1 MDNPPC
7 IDDFAIDLLAHWIA
21 GFPFSCLITRGY
33 GSTLKELRGCPGN
46 CGWSVHPL
54 TPVVVPHNNV
64 LLSTWSIH
72 SGYPWIFCDGCLP
85 ERPLKSHAHTST
97 YAKMFIMYWI
107 SARSMHTPKCM
118 RRCAENLAF
127 QGAIFP
133 MRRGSHESFVA
144 LTDAHDR
151 LMTLLEDDV
160 TAEQDERAK
169 VPPDRGGSWCVEVIH
184 ARWYPI
190 LRKVGQPNSNSWCLL

>member
-1 MDNPPC
+1 
-7 IDDFAIDLLAHWIA
+7 
-21 GFPFSCLITRGY
+21 
-33 GSTLKELRGCPGN
+33 
-46 CGWSVHPL
+46 
-54 TPVVVPHNNV
+54 
-64 LLSTWSIH
+64 
-72 SGYPWIFCDGCLP
+72 
-85 ERPLKSHAHTST
+85 
-97 YAKMFIMYWI
+97 
-107 SARSMHTPKCM
+107 M

-160 TAEQDERAK
+160 TPEQDERAK
-169 VPPDRGGSWCVEVIH
+169 VPPDRGGSWGVEVIH